1 MNNAIFS
8 TQDIFDF
15 LFENEFYVAAKHFA
29 QSKGSYGVIT
39 HLEVSDWFQTY
50 FPSHNAFRLF
60 RQLQASKTQL
70 ITLT

>member
-1 MNNAIFS
+1 MNYATFS

-29 QSKGSYGVIT
+29 QTKGSDGVIT
-39 HLEVSDWFQTY
+39 HLEVSNWFQTY

-60 RQLQASKTQL
+60 RELQASKNQFL
-70 ITLT
+70 ALP

>member
-15 LFENEFYVAAKHFA
+15 LCENEFYVAAKHFA
-29 QSKGSYGVIT
+29 QTKGDEVVIK
-39 HLEVSDWFQTY
+39 HLEVSNWFQTY

-60 RQLQASKTQL
+60 RELQASKTQIL
-70 ITLT
+70 AF